1 MTEKS
6 WRGYWWLPSAP
17 NDGVPGQLIVAE
29 DGKCELRLIGGL
41 DLGNPSTNR
50 LSDRVPV
57 LWGEAGG
64 KPITLTD
71 CFTLRRDGFSRR
83 DSTYQDVHVHEALI
97 GAHVSDRQEVFKYAI
112 VTLEHLAS
120 WLALHSSMER
130 GTSEEGESALNR
142 QSPDV
147 SCSLDGWT
155 FTARTQVQPFQ
166 VSAERSRLAVEGE
179 VSGYIVIR
187 PPAPVAADAF
197 HGPVLE
203 LMDLLTLA
211 SGEPSGRIEL
221 TLIHVEPTMHPDRD
235 GTVLEL
241 ERRVDS
247 YGARIHTARPKDQA
261 VDDWN
266 FLFTCADRPF
276 EQVVPDWLA
285 LRRRAAA
292 ACNVFFGMRYARPTF
307 TEVRLLMMAIA
318 AEALHQSI
326 REDETE
332 LPAAAFAEL
341 RELILNAIPRASER
355 EWVKARLRNGPSF
368 RERMLSLA
376 SIPAPDAVAQVIPN
390 VQRWAR
396 TLRSARDNLAHT
408 GNEQTEENIFH
419 LERATSSLLS
429 LVLMSELGLPAEAQE
444 RAVKRALRPFDGAQR
459 G

>member
-6 WRGYWWLPSAP
+6 WRGSWWLPSAA
-17 NDGVPGQLIVAE
+17 DDRVPGQLVVAE
-29 DGKCELRLIGGL
+29 DGRCELQLIGGL
-41 DLGNPSTNR
+41 DLGDSATNR

-57 LWGEAGG
+57 IWGEAGNQ
-64 KPITLTD
+64 PITLTN
-71 CFTLRRDGFSRR
+71 CFTSRRDGFSRR
-83 DSTYQDVHVHEALI
+83 DSTYQDVHVHEALV
-97 GAHVSDRQEVFKYAI
+97 GAHVSEHQEAFKYAI

-120 WLALHSSMER
+120 WLTLHTSVER
-130 GTSEEGESALNR
+130 GSGEQGESALNR
-142 QSPDV
+142 PSPDV
-147 SCSLDGWT
+147 SCSVDGWT
-155 FTARTQVQPFQ
+155 FTARSQVQPFRL
-166 VSAERSRLAVEGE
+166 SAERSRLAVEGE

-211 SGEPSGRIEL
+211 SGEASGRIEL
-221 TLIHVEPTMHPDRD
+221 TLVHEEPISHPDSD
-235 GTVLEL
+235 GTIFEV

-247 YGARIHTARPKDQA
+247 YGARIHTARPKDHA

-266 FLFTCADRPF
+266 FLFTCTDKSF
-276 EQVVPDWLA
+276 DKVVPDWLA
-285 LRRRAAA
+285 LRRRAAS
-292 ACNVFFGMRYARPTF
+292 ACNVFFGMRYARPIF

-326 REDETE
+326 RGDETE

-341 RELILNAIPRASER
+341 REQVLNAIPDASKR
-355 EWVKARLRNGPSF
+355 EWVKARLRNVPSF
-368 RERMLSLA
+368 RERMISLA
-376 SIPAPDAVAQVIPN
+376 SIPAPGAVAELVPD

-396 TLRSARDNLAHT
+396 ILRIARDNLAHT
-408 GNEQTEENIFH
+408 GNEQTQENIFH

-429 LVLMSELGLPAEAQE
+429 LVLMAELGLPAEAQE
-444 RAVKRALRPFDGAQR
+444 RAVKRALRPFGGARQ